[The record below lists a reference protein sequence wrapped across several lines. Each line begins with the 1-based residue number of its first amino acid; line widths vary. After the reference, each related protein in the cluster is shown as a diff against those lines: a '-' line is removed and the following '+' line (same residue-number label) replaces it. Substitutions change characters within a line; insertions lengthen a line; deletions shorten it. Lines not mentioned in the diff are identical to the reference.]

1 METGA
6 VLLSC
11 AFAGGSLEYA
21 DKARIWGSEPS
32 TWAPPRQR
40 SPEAGLRFQKGSIQ
54 LYRLPLLLS
63 VPPSLVCSPLS

>member
-1 METGA
+1 MEIGA

-11 AFAGGSLEYA
+11 AFAGGGSLEYA

-32 TWAPPRQR
+32 TWAPPHQR
-40 SPEAGLRFQKGSIQ
+40 SPEAGLRFQEGSIQ
-54 LYRLPLLLS
+54 LYRLSLLS